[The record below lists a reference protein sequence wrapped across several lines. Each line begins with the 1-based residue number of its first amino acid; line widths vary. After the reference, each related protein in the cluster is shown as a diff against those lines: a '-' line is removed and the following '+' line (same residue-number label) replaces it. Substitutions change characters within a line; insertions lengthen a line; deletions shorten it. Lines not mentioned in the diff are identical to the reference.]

1 MGKEIVT
8 HKITIPGE
16 LPDLNTI
23 IEVAKQH
30 YGNYSRMK
38 RVNTE
43 TVTWVAK
50 KLPVMTRIRLTCRWY
65 CKDRKKD
72 KDNISVGIKFILD
85 GLVEA
90 GIIANDGWKQVD
102 SFGHEFYVDKQK
114 PRVEVIIEE
123 MEG

>member
-30 YGNYSRMK
+30 YGQYAK
-38 RVNTE
+38 LKKENTE
-43 TVTWVAK
+43 SVAWIAK
-50 KLPVMTRIRLTCRWY
+50 KLPTMERIKLTCRWY
-65 CKDRKKD
+65 CKDKRKD
-72 KDNISVGIKFILD
+72 KDGIATGIKFILD

-90 GIIANDGWKQVD
+90 GIIANDGWKQID

-114 PRVEVIIEE
+114 PRVEVMIEE
-123 MEG
+123 VGD